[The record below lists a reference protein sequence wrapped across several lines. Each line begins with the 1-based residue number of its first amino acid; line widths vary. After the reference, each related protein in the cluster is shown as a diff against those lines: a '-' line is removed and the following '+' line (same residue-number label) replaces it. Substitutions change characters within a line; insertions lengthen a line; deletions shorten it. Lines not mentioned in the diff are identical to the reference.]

1 MASPGPTA
9 VGGFVLGGLA
19 IVVAAILFFGG
30 GDVFA
35 HKDKAVVYFQDSVGG
50 LTVGAPVTFRGVRV
64 GSVSRVAL
72 MLDPATLTARI
83 PVYLELEPKQVTVAG
98 GMAHLPM
105 LRQMIEAGLRAKL
118 ESQSLVT
125 GEMLIELDLSPGAPA
140 RLVGPPDSDVPEIP
154 AVQSDLQ
161 ELRQQL
167 SRAPIAETVS
177 QALRTLTAIEKL
189 ADRVD
194 GEVGPLVASARGTL
208 ERTGRTLDTA
218 NDTLQRLGGDASST
232 LADAHGLLL
241 DARRQLAGRGDEA
254 SRTLTDADKTLE
266 AMRGLIASANG
277 LIGVRTQSRTDLD
290 ASLRD
295 LAATTSSLRDFAES
309 IEHDPG
315 LLVRGRS
322 SR

>member
-9 VGGFVLGGLA
+9 VGGFVFGGLA

-35 HKDKAVVYFQDSVGG
+35 HKDRAVVYFQDSVGG

-83 PVYLELEPKQVTVAG
+83 PVYLELEPKQITVAG
-98 GMAHLPM
+98 GMANLPM
-105 LRQMIEAGLRAKL
+105 LQQMIEAGLRAKL
-118 ESQSLVT
+118 EPQSLVT
-125 GEMLIELDLSPGAPA
+125 GEMLVELDLSPGTPA
-140 RLVGPPDSDVPEIP
+140 RLVGPKDSGVPEIP

-161 ELRQQL
+161 ELRQEL
-167 SRAPIAETVS
+167 SQAPIAETVA
-177 QALRTLTAIEKL
+177 QALRTLAAIEKL
-189 ADRVD
+189 ANHVD
-194 GEVGPLVASARGTL
+194 GEVGPLAASARGTL
-208 ERTGRTLDTA
+208 ESTARTMDTA
-218 NDTLQRLGGDASST
+218 DTTLERLGGEASGT
-232 LADAHGLLL
+232 LADARGLLL
-241 DARRQLAGRGDEA
+241 DARGQLAARGGDA

-266 AMRGLIASANG
+266 AARGLIASANS
-277 LIGVRTQSRTDLD
+277 LLGVRTQSRTDLD

-295 LAATTSSLRDFAES
+295 LAATTSSLRDFAAS
-309 IEHDPG
+309 IERDPG
-315 LLVRGRS
+315 LLLRGGS